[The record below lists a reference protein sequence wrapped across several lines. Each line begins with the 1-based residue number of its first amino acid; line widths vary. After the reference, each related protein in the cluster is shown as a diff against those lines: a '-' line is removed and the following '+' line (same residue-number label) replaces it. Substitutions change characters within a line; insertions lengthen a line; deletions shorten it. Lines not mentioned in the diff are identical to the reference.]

1 MREYY
6 IYLIEEEFATHYF
19 GRESLIYHLFL
30 EYNHSNQE
38 KKEVLYKQI
47 EFITRAIPTFRI
59 QKKIESSLAH
69 YSVYK
74 QYHTNIHTLEWN
86 EFNSYAKLTITSE
99 YIHLQSTG
107 SYEAETAFF
116 EILRKYDRCFLAMD
130 FKSNK
135 YGWLNPIKERKFV

>member
-30 EYNHSNQE
+30 EYSQSKHE
-38 KKEVLYKQI
+38 RKEILNKQI
-47 EFITRAIPTFRI
+47 EFITRSIPTLRI
-59 QKKIESSLAH
+59 QQKIEASLAH
-69 YSVYK
+69 YFYYNHQS
-74 QYHTNIHTLEWN
+74 HIHTIDWN
-86 EFNSYAKLTITSE
+86 EFNSFAKLTIHNE
-99 YIHLQSTG
+99 YIQLQSSG

-130 FKSNK
+130 FSANK
-135 YGWLNPIKERKFV
+135 YGWLTPIKERKLI

>member
-1 MREYY
+1 MREYH

-30 EYNHSNQE
+30 ESNQTKHE
-38 KKEVLYKQI
+38 RKEILHKQI
-47 EFITRAIPTFRI
+47 EFITRAIPHLRI
-59 QKKIESSLAH
+59 QQKIEASLSH
-69 YSVYK
+69 YSYYK
-74 QYHTNIHTLEWN
+74 HQGHIHTLEWN
-86 EFNSYAKLTITSE
+86 EFNSYAKLTIQTD
-99 YIHLQSTG
+99 YIQLQSTG

-130 FKSNK
+130 FSANK

>member
-1 MREYY
+1 MREYH

-30 EYNHSNQE
+30 EHNQCE
-38 KKEVLYKQI
+38 THRKDVLHKQI
-47 EFITRAIPTFRI
+47 EFITRAIPTLQI
-59 QKKIESSLAH
+59 QKKIETGLSH

-74 QYHTNIHTLEWN
+74 RQSHIHIIEWN
-86 EFNSYAKLTITSE
+86 EFNSYAKLTIHND

-130 FKSNK
+130 FIANK

>member
-1 MREYY
+1 MREYH

-30 EYNHSNQE
+30 EHNQSKHE
-38 KKEVLYKQI
+38 RKEVLTKQI
-47 EFITRAIPTFRI
+47 EFITRTIPSLRI
-59 QKKIESSLAH
+59 QQKIESSLAH

-74 QYHTNIHTLEWN
+74 HQSHIHTLEWN
-86 EFNSYAKLTITSE
+86 EFNSYAKLAVNKNF
-99 YIHLQSTG
+99 IHLQSTG

-130 FKSNK
+130 FTSNK